1 MLSKPAWPCVKKPMP
16 PKCNNWFCPL
26 WQQELQVLIQLHC
39 RWFSAK
45 TCLGHQKHLSLIL
58 DFDSPTPLF
67 LVCFEPFTGDFGGV
81 FWIIVLLQLKWA
93 NSTKWWSNVLLQTF
107 RSRAQFMVLL
117 ITASHPEA
125 AKQPRTTTLPPP
137 YLTQTR
143 ITFSEFC
150 VSFTLE

>member
-1 MLSKPAWPCVKKPMP
+1 MFLTDDLNYKQMLLKPAWPCVKKSMP

-26 WQQELQVLIQLHC
+26 WQQELQVLIPLHC

-58 DFDSPTPLF
+58 DFDSPTPLV
-67 LVCFEPFTGDFGGV
+67 LVCFEPFRGDYGGV

-93 NSTKWWSNVLLQTF
+93 
-107 RSRAQFMVLL
+107 
-117 ITASHPEA
+117 
-125 AKQPRTTTLPPP
+125 KQPRTTTLPPL
-137 YLTQTR
+137 YLIQTR

-150 VSFTLE
+150 VSFMLE

>member
-1 MLSKPAWPCVKKPMP
+1 MFLTDDLNYKQMLLKPAWPCVKQSMP

-58 DFDSPTPLF
+58 DFDLPTPLV
-67 LVCFEPFTGDFGGV
+67 LVCFETFRGDYGGV
-81 FWIIVLLQLKWA
+81 FWIIVLLQLKW
-93 NSTKWWSNVLLQTF
+93 
-107 RSRAQFMVLL
+107 
-117 ITASHPEA
+117 